1 MNKQILFIVAIAFL
15 HITTH
20 AQGNWTLGAEKGH
33 AVIAGEIS
41 PLSGFA
47 FGFFVEKNFNNILA
61 ARLQWGMGDMRGQE
75 HVPGIHW
82 TGHPVWSGQADP
94 AIDYAQAPVRYVYAN
109 YQTSY
114 MEGSLQ
120 GVFTFTRLPFFRNE
134 SPFDLYLLGGISA
147 MRYMTQVDAAAAD
160 GGIYN
165 FAVVNNLGQEPK
177 ARALA
182 ELSAVMDGRYETA
195 VSGQPAISPMYQIG
209 GGLKWKI
216 SGRLGLSLSYRMA
229 LSNTDGLDSYNWDAG
244 NDVQHFTSLSIGYA
258 ISRREKPPVP
268 AEPVLPNNMPEP
280 VEIPLTTSEE
290 DIVQR
295 AFDNLEFETN
305 QAIIRPES
313 FASLNELATLLTEH
327 PAWKLSIAG
336 HTDNVGT
343 EAFNMDL
350 SKRRAEAVR
359 DYLAARGVSA
369 GRFYLSWYGESLPVA
384 GNDTEEGRQRNR
396 RVEMKIV
403 E

>member
-1 MNKQILFIVAIAFL
+1 MKKQLLFLIAISFL
-15 HITTH
+15 HFT
-20 AQGNWTLGAEKGH
+20 ARSQGGWTLGAEKGH
-33 AVIAGEIS
+33 AMISGEIS

-47 FGFFVEKNFNNILA
+47 FGFFAEKNFNSILS

-75 HVPGIHW
+75 KAPGIRW
-82 TGHPVWSGQADP
+82 TGHPVWSGQTDP
-94 AIDYAQAPVRYVYAN
+94 AIDYALAPVRYVYAN

-120 GVFTFTRLPFFRNE
+120 AVFTFTRLPFFKNE
-134 SPFDLYLLGGISA
+134 SPFDLYLLGGVSA
-147 MRYMTQVDAAAAD
+147 MRYMTQIDAAAAD
-160 GGIYN
+160 GSIYN
-165 FAVVNNLGQEPK
+165 YAVVSNLGQEPK

-195 VSGQPAISPMYQIG
+195 VSGRPAISPMYQVG

-216 SGRLGLSLSYRMA
+216 SRRLGLSLSYRMA
-229 LSNTDGLDSYNWDAG
+229 LSNTDGLDSYSWDAG

-258 ISRREKPPVP
+258 ISRREKR
-268 AEPVLPNNMPEP
+268 P
-280 VEIPLTTSEE
+280 VEIPLTIMEE
-290 DIVQR
+290 DIVRR

-313 FASLNELATLLTEH
+313 FASLNELATLVAEH
-327 PAWKLSIAG
+327 PGWKLSIAG
-336 HTDNVGT
+336 HTDNVGM
-343 EAFNMDL
+343 EALNMDL

-359 DYLAARGVSA
+359 DYLAARGISA
-369 GRFYLSWYGESLPVA
+369 DRFYLSWYGESRPVA
-384 GNDTEEGRQRNR
+384 DNKTEEGRQRNR

>member
-1 MNKQILFIVAIAFL
+1 MKKLIFFL
-15 HITTH
+15 VVMFLQFTSH
-20 AQGNWTLGAEKGH
+20 AQGGWTLGAEKGH
-33 AVIAGEIS
+33 AVISGEIS

-47 FGFFVEKNFNNILA
+47 FGFFVEKNFNSILA

-75 HVPGIHW
+75 YAPGIRW

-94 AIDYAQAPVRYVYAN
+94 AIDYDQAPVRYVYAN

-134 SPFDLYLLGGISA
+134 SPIDLFLLGGVSA

-160 GGIYN
+160 GCIYN
-165 FAVVNNLGQEPK
+165 YAAVNNLGQEPK

-195 VSGQPAISPMYQIG
+195 VSGSPAISPMYQVG

-216 SGRLGLSLSYRMA
+216 NGRLGLALSYRLA
-229 LSNTDGLDSYNWDAG
+229 LSNTDALDSYDWNAG

-258 ISRREKPPVP
+258 ISRREKQAVP
-268 AEPVLPNNMPEP
+268 AEPVLPIVMPEP

-313 FASLNELATLLTEH
+313 FASLNELATLLAEH
-327 PAWKLSIAG
+327 PDWKLSIAG

-343 EAFNMDL
+343 EASNMDL
-350 SKRRAEAVR
+350 SKRRSEAVR
-359 DYLAARGVSA
+359 DYLVARGISTR
-369 GRFYLSWYGESLPVA
+369 RFYLSWYGESRPVA